1 ALLILDD
8 STSAVD
14 AETEYQIQ
22 QALQRLMAKRT
33 SFIIAQRISTVRNAN
48 QILLIDQGKLVA
60 QGTHEELME
69 SSGLYCELL
78 ESQMLNDE
86 TETAA

>member
-1 ALLILDD
+1 
-8 STSAVD
+8 
-14 AETEYQIQ
+14 
-22 QALQRLMAKRT
+22 MANRT
-33 SFIIAQRISTVRNAN
+33 SFIIAQRISTVRNAS

-60 QGTHEELME
+60 QGTHEELMK

-86 TETAA
+86 TKAAA